1 MQKVFYP
8 FLSLS
13 IIAMLITNNGTEF
26 NNIVHSLTAI
36 LVTFFSGKIKLFKKN
51 IFEFKLILLTKA
63 II

>member
-8 FLSLS
+8 LRFLSLS

-36 LVTFFSGKIKLFKKN
+36 TFIAGKIKLFKKN